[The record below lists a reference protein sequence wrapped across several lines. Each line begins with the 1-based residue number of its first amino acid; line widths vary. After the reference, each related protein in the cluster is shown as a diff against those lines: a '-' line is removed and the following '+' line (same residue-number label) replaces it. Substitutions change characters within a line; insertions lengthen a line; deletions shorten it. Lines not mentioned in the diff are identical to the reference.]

1 MTETVENQQLQTM
14 EDALDSVLDIK
25 PGDVVKGDVLAF
37 EDNQVRVSIK
47 ESGGLEGVI
56 PRRELSAKPFN
67 EFTEVVNI
75 GDEVEVVVLKP
86 IRDKENGNFL
96 LSRKRLESKKVWAEL
111 KEKFD
116 NKEIITAPVKE
127 AVKGGLVVDLG
138 LRAFV
143 PASMVDSFYVEDLKV
158 YVGQT
163 LDFVIVELDEKEN
176 RLILSH
182 KEIAERERAEK
193 RAAALANLVEGSIV
207 EGTVARLTNFGAF
220 VNLGDVD
227 GLVHLSRISHSHIRK
242 PGDVLNVGDKVN
254 VKVLSVSPE
263 DGRVSLSIKDTLEG
277 PWDNIQEKAGEGT
290 VLKGT
295 VKRLTDFGAF
305 VEVLP
310 GVEGLVHISQ
320 ISHEHI
326 ATPGEKLQEGQEVDV
341 KVLSVN
347 PEDQRLSLSIKALL
361 ERPARPEGEVSDKP
375 KRESKPR
382 KPRAKAEPA
391 PTIVAEAE
399 GFTLGD
405 VLAGAFGD
413 LNTEE

>member
-254 VKVLSVSPE
+254 VKVLSVNPE

-277 PWDNIQEKAGEGT
+277 PWELRDRK
-290 VLKGT
+290 
-295 VKRLTDFGAF
+295 
-305 VEVLP
+305 
-310 GVEGLVHISQ
+310 
-320 ISHEHI
+320 
-326 ATPGEKLQEGQEVDV
+326 
-341 KVLSVN
+341 SV
-347 PEDQRLSLSIKALL
+347 
-361 ERPARPEGEVSDKP
+361 V
-375 KRESKPR
+375 
-382 KPRAKAEPA
+382 
-391 PTIVAEAE
+391 
-399 GFTLGD
+399 
-405 VLAGAFGD
+405 
-413 LNTEE
+413 

>member
-227 GLVHLSRISHSHIRK
+227 GLV
-242 PGDVLNVGDKVN
+242 N
-254 VKVLSVSPE
+254 VKVLSVNPE

>member
-254 VKVLSVSPE
+254 VKVLSVNPE
-263 DGRVSLSIKDTLEG
+263 DGRVSLSKY
-277 PWDNIQEKAGEGT
+277 
-290 VLKGT
+290 
-295 VKRLTDFGAF
+295 
-305 VEVLP
+305 
-310 GVEGLVHISQ
+310 
-320 ISHEHI
+320 
-326 ATPGEKLQEGQEVDV
+326 
-341 KVLSVN
+341 
-347 PEDQRLSLSIKALL
+347 
-361 ERPARPEGEVSDKP
+361 
-375 KRESKPR
+375 
-382 KPRAKAEPA
+382 
-391 PTIVAEAE
+391 
-399 GFTLGD
+399 
-405 VLAGAFGD
+405 
-413 LNTEE
+413 